1 MPTAKTVVSTQETK
15 NSAYSRLSISK
26 NRITVVISVPCANV
40 RTLAIADSIDEQA
53 EKVIDYVQTHELQS
67 L

>member
-1 MPTAKTVVSTQETK
+1 MATKALVAASDTK
-15 NSAYSRLSISK
+15 NSAYSRLSVSK
-26 NRITVVISVPCANV
+26 NRLTVVISVPCANV

-53 EKVIDYVQTHELQS
+53 DKVIDYVQTHELQA

>member
-1 MPTAKTVVSTQETK
+1 MATKTLVATSDNK

-26 NRITVVISVPCANV
+26 NRLTVVISVPCANV

-53 EKVIDYVQTHELQS
+53 DKVIDYVQTHDLQS

>member
-1 MPTAKTVVSTQETK
+1 MATKALVAGGEVK

-26 NRITVVISVPCANV
+26 NRLTVVISVPCANV

-53 EKVIDYVQTHELQS
+53 DKVIDYVQTHELQS